1 MTRKTAIVL
10 ALINLTLTA
19 LVWVKWG
26 GVSNDMGTLVL
37 LMWLALSNTI
47 IADNTKK
54 VKSKRKIKV

>member
-37 LMWLALSNTI
+37 LMWLALSNAI

-54 VKSKRKIKV
+54 VK